1 MLDAIADFWKPI
13 KKAPPQNKPKLAD
26 LKIGSLVSFGYMPQ
40 MAISGRKLNVSAINT
55 YQFGADVLTS
65 FVLSREKEADVSMI
79 IADAQGDQYLAISR
93 KLSPT
98 ERSKLFAENTI
109 FAIISKTD
117 ASKLNCRDNV
127 PELKGW
133 MALEYKREI
142 QGMKG
147 FLHSGD
153 FREGKDK
160 LNSGDEFSYT
170 LLGSDSNEHAL
181 EIEEYKDGRVEV
193 YATIYRKTSD
203 INDVVYE
210 PVNSLNKADV
220 KLVSQNSEISP
231 VAKALLAPVL
241 SSEPALEPVLV
252 KEEKKEEKA
261 EDVKEVIKLE
271 EVKLPEL
278 TPTPLAP
285 IIEKSEIMEAEKAAE
300 ITEKKAEEKLTEKL
314 VEKSPEENKEMS
326 ITPTMSSETKSFGS
340 NGHDYN
346 GALNGSAGKIE
357 MKSEGKVVNG
367 MDGESISCD
376 LKVANQIIDEAIRSE
391 MRLSD
396 VVRRIIELPVAHQ
409 EAVQI
414 PITLSDDDYSLLA
427 IRYSISASD
436 KNAIKTRIIQDLG
449 DFSGKKK

>member
-220 KLVSQNSEISP
+220 KLVSQNSDVSP
-231 VAKALLAPVL
+231 VAKALLSPTL
-241 SSEPALEPVLV
+241 TSSPTLEPVLV
-252 KEEKKEEKA
+252 KEEK
-261 EDVKEVIKLE
+261 KEVIKLE

-278 TPTPLAP
+278 EPTPLAP
-285 IIEKSEIMEAEKAAE
+285 IIEKAEIVEAEKAAE
-300 ITEKKAEEKLTEKL
+300 ITEKKAEKKPTEKL

-357 MKSEGKVVNG
+357 MKAEGKVVNG